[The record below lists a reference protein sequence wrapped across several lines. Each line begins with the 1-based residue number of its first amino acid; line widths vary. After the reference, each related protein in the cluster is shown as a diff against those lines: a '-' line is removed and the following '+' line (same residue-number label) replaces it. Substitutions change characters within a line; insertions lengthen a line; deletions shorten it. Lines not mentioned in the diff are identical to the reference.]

1 MQDAHPSRTAQRV
14 ATRRAAHQVLDRPQ
28 VFEDPLAIAIAGRD
42 AADEPA
48 SSFSRALRAF
58 IAARS
63 RYAEDQLAAAVQ
75 RGVRQYVVLGAGLDT
90 FAYRNPLR
98 SAGRHVFEVDHP
110 ATQAWKRARL
120 SEAGIAIPDEMTF
133 TAFDFETQSLDVRL
147 HEAGFHRTASAFFSW
162 LGVTPYLSRPAFDA
176 TIQFIAGMPPGSGLV
191 FDFALERSLL
201 SPIQQRA
208 LDALAE
214 RVARAG
220 EPFQL
225 FFDPAALLSDLA
237 QLGFGSIED
246 LGAAEINARYF
257 ADRSDGLAVTGGG
270 HLLSCQVG
278 MNHRATVIFK
288 GENRAAPSMSSRP
301 AISRQAGHLGA
312 RIEEP

>member
-1 MQDAHPSRTAQRV
+1 MQDAQPSRTAQGV
-14 ATRRAAHQVLDRPQ
+14 ATRRAAHQFFDEPK
-28 VFEDPLAIAIAGRD
+28 VFDDPLAIAIAGRD
-42 AADEPA
+42 TAAEHG

-63 RYAEDQLAAAVQ
+63 RYAEDQLTAAVQ

-98 SAGRHVFEVDHP
+98 SSGLHVFEVDHP

-120 SEAGIAIPDEMTF
+120 REAGIEIPAEMTF
-133 TAFDFETQSLDVRL
+133 TAFDFETQSLDDRL
-147 HEAGFHRTASAFFSW
+147 QQAGFRRTASAFFSW

-176 TIQFIAGMPPGSGLV
+176 TIQFIAGMPAGSGLA
-191 FDFALERSLL
+191 FDFAVERSLL

-225 FFDPAALLSDLA
+225 FFDPAALGDDLA
-237 QLGFGSIED
+237 RLGFGSIED
-246 LGAAEINARYF
+246 LGGEQINARYF
-257 ADRSDGLAVTGGG
+257 AGRSDGLAVTGGG
-270 HLLSCQVG
+270 HLLSCQV
-278 MNHRATVIFK
+278 
-288 GENRAAPSMSSRP
+288 S
-301 AISRQAGHLGA
+301 
-312 RIEEP
+312 

>member
-1 MQDAHPSRTAQRV
+1 MQDAQPSRTAQGV
-14 ATRRAAHQVLDRPQ
+14 ATRRAAHQFFDEPK
-28 VFEDPLAIAIAGRD
+28 VFDDPLAIAIAGRD
-42 AADEPA
+42 TAAEHG

-63 RYAEDQLAAAVQ
+63 RYAEDQLTAAVQ

-98 SAGRHVFEVDHP
+98 SSGLHVFEVDHP

-120 SEAGIAIPDEMTF
+120 REAGIEIPAEMTF
-133 TAFDFETQSLDVRL
+133 TAFDFETQSLDDRL
-147 HEAGFHRTASAFFSW
+147 QQAGFRRTASAFFSW

-176 TIQFIAGMPPGSGLV
+176 TIKFIAGMPAGSGLA
-191 FDFALERSLL
+191 FDFAVERSLL

-225 FFDPAALLSDLA
+225 FFDPAALGDDLA
-237 QLGFGSIED
+237 RLGFGSIED
-246 LGAAEINARYF
+246 LGGEQINARYF
-257 ADRSDGLAVTGGG
+257 AGRSDGLAVTGGG
-270 HLLSCQVG
+270 HLLSCQV
-278 MNHRATVIFK
+278 
-288 GENRAAPSMSSRP
+288 S
-301 AISRQAGHLGA
+301 
-312 RIEEP
+312 